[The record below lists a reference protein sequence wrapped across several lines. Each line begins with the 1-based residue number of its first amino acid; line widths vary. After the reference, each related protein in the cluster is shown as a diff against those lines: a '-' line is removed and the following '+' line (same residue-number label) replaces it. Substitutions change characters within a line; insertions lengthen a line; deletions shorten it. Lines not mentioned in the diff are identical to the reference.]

1 MTLWTETSHS
11 LPKEIL
17 CELTSI
23 AVASHPY
30 ECVGLVVWRR
40 RYWTVPLPAIASP
53 RSVLVDPAVLIP
65 TLYLLDHHS
74 VCIVASFHSHP
85 NGLERPSKLDDGFR
99 LYGGSHILLVR
110 EHESFTP
117 RTFIW
122 SS

>member
-1 MTLWTETSHS
+1 M
-11 LPKEIL
+11 
-17 CELTSI
+17 
-23 AVASHPY
+23 
-30 ECVGLVVWRR
+30 
-40 RYWTVPLPAIASP
+40 
-53 RSVLVDPAVLIP
+53 VDPAVLIP